1 MKNSVTT
8 DEKQNGTDE
17 QNVKGLAI
25 LGNMKQY
32 SMVLFLVIVGAFF
45 QFLTN
50 GTFLRPLNVTN
61 VILQNSHILILA
73 IGMLMV
79 IVLGHIDL
87 SVGSVAAFVGAV
99 AAILIINNGMNPF
112 LAILLCLMLGG
123 VIGAWQGFWIAY
135 VKVPAFIV
143 TLAGMLVFRGLTIV
157 VLGGRTIASFP
168 DMFRSLSSGFIPDV
182 FGGGTE
188 LHVTTLLVGALFS
201 LVIAIILVLAR
212 KKRISYSF
220 SVPSMPVFIVQL
232 VAIAAIV
239 MAFSYTLA
247 SHAGIP
253 NVLFILVSLIV
264 IYYFATTKMKAGR
277 YLYAIGG
284 NEKAAQLSGIK
295 TQKVV
300 FWTFVNMGMLAGL
313 SGLIFSARLNASTA
327 AAGDLFELNAIAACF
342 IGGASSSGGVGKVM
356 GAIVGGLVMAIIN
369 NGMSLLGVGIDWQQ
383 AIMGLVLL
391 SAVAVDVY
399 NKKSA
404 A

>member
-1 MKNSVTT
+1 MKSNSTADVKEN
-8 DEKQNGTDE
+8 DNNE
-17 QNVKGLAI
+17 QGMKDLAI
-25 LGNMKQY
+25 LNHIKQY
-32 SMVLFLVIVGAFF
+32 SMILFLIAVGTFF
-45 QFLTN
+45 QILTN
-50 GTFLRPLNVTN
+50 GVFLRPLNVTN

-87 SVGSVAAFVGAV
+87 SVGSVAAFTGAI
-99 AAILIINNGMNPF
+99 AAILIINNEVNPF
-112 LAILLCLMLGG
+112 LAILICLGLGG
-123 VIGAWQGFWIAY
+123 LIGAWQGFWIAY

-168 DMFRSLSSGFIPDV
+168 DAFRLLSAGFVPDV
-182 FGGGTE
+182 FNVSG
-188 LHVTTLLVGALFS
+188 LHLTTLIIGVFFVLA
-201 LVIAIILVLAR
+201 ITIILVLAR
-212 KKRISYSF
+212 RKRMSYSF
-220 SVPSMPVFIVQL
+220 NVLPTPAFIVL
-232 VAIAAIV
+232 IV
-239 MAFSYTLA
+239 LISIVIMVFSYTLA
-247 SHAGIP
+247 LHAGIP
-253 NVLFILVSLIV
+253 NVLFILVCLIV
-264 IYYFATTKMKAGR
+264 IYHFATTRMKVGR

-284 NEKAAQLSGIK
+284 NEKAAKLSGIK

-300 FWTFVNMGMLAGL
+300 FWTFVNMGVLAAL

-356 GAIVGGLVMAIIN
+356 GAIIGGLVMAIIN
-369 NGMSLLGVGIDWQQ
+369 NGMSLLGVSVDWQQ

-399 NKKSA
+399 NKRA
-404 A
+404 TT